1 MILLINAIAI
11 FASFSLNQIY
21 AVYWGAILPTLYAII
36 VAPQALITRPEIP
49 TSAITKILADKWD
62 NAADLT
68 AYIVKYWMAF
78 AYPATSWK
86 KQRNSVILYLTSFVL
101 GIVYFLRE
109 LFAAGIILFIIGYVL
124 YQMSLR
130 ADRPRSVYANV
141 DFRDSD
147 NEFARKEWELAAM
160 SIVAISDLYPDD
172 RALKVSANE
181 VSEDGD
187 VKSLLAKY
195 RHDGRIGVTGSR
207 PAA

>member
-49 TSAITKILADKWD
+49 TSAITKILADKWG
-62 NAADLT
+62 NAEDLT

-86 KQRNSVILYLTSFVL
+86 KQRNSVILYLTSFFL

-109 LFAAGIILFIIGYVL
+109 LFIAGIVLFVMGYVL

-130 ADRPRSVYANV
+130 ADRPRSVYANA
-141 DFRDSD
+141 DFKDSD

-195 RHDGRIGVTGSR
+195 RHDGRMGGTGSR

>member
-49 TSAITKILADKWD
+49 TSAITKILADKWG
-62 NAADLT
+62 NAEDLT

-86 KQRNSVILYLTSFVL
+86 KQRNSVILYLTSFFL

-109 LFAAGIILFIIGYVL
+109 LFIAGIVLFVMGYVL

-130 ADRPRSVYANV
+130 ADRPRSVYANA

-195 RHDGRIGVTGSR
+195 RHDGRMGAAGSR

>member
-62 NAADLT
+62 NAEDLT

-130 ADRPRSVYANV
+130 ADRPRSVYANA

-195 RHDGRIGVTGSR
+195 RHDGRMGAAGSR